1 MNNVRNWLLGTAAIV
16 IATSL
21 LLTAFKAESV
31 SEDSR
36 QPVVDSMQAPA
47 F

>member
-16 IATSL
+16 IATSVL
-21 LLTAFKAESV
+21 LAAFSSQGQSAHAADAV
-31 SEDSR
+31 
-36 QPVVDSMQAPA
+36 PDSMQVP

>member
-16 IATSL
+16 IATSVL
-21 LLTAFKAESV
+21 LAAFSSQGQGAHASDIGA
-31 SEDSR
+31 DSL
-36 QPVVDSMQAPA
+36 QVP